1 MIDTTIDYYY
11 DGDEEGAC
19 NRQSVQKDEAKQLE
33 FSTLRANLTTVLSC
47 QNLEVINTL
56 QGNMSNHH
64 YNDGVMDSLC
74 SPTRIT
80 LFSVSLNLTKL
91 QKKGIVLKA
100 VFNAFQSQYL
110 KNEFCASFASTR
122 IYVGTSLQ

>member
-1 MIDTTIDYYY
+1 M
-11 DGDEEGAC
+11 
-19 NRQSVQKDEAKQLE
+19 QKDEAKQVGVLN
-33 FSTLRANLTTVLSC
+33 STRQLDNRSHC